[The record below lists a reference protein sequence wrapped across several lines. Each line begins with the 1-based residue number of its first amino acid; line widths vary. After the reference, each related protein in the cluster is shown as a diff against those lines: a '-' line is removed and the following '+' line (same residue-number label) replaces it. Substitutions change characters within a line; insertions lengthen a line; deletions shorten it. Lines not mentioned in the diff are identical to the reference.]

1 MKCPMYEELFINT
14 LWGSD
19 WQRYAGLMS
28 QGSATQAVLS
38 LDTLL
43 YSVWTRTLLSHK
55 CRGLSNSHQ
64 AFHVQNAE

>member
-28 QGSATQAVLS
+28 QGSAAGHQKTFGYSGSVVSGHTAVF
-38 LDTLL
+38 
-43 YSVWTRTLLSHK
+43 SVDSDIVVSQMSRS
-55 CRGLSNSHQ
+55 
-64 AFHVQNAE
+64 E